1 MGVFDDFGAI
11 LPNGKMAKVAKSP
24 TDFLCLDF
32 RMREAIYRMSA
43 WPRLQ
48 IRVSANSAKPP
59 HGGNNEN
66 DEKKGILGDVTN
78 FRQLGGLAE
87 LAETD
92 ISDSSFNRI
101 VRLSN
106 YALYG
111 S

>member
-66 DEKKGILGDVTN
+66 DEKKGSLGDFTN

>member
-1 MGVFDDFGAI
+1 
-11 LPNGKMAKVAKSP
+11 MAKEGGV
-24 TDFLCLDF
+24 
-32 RMREAIYRMSA
+32 
-43 WPRLQ
+43 Q
-48 IRVSANSAKPP
+48 IRVSATSAKPP

-66 DEKKGILGDVTN
+66 DEKRDILGDFTN

-106 YALYG
+106 YAIYG

>member
-66 DEKKGILGDVTN
+66 DEKRGILGDFTTSANVAVWRNWRNWRKRKHRT
-78 FRQLGGLAE
+78 LCSIG
-87 LAETD
+87 
-92 ISDSSFNRI
+92 
-101 VRLSN
+101 
-106 YALYG
+106 
-111 S
+111 

>member
-1 MGVFDDFGAI
+1 
-11 LPNGKMAKVAKSP
+11 MAKEGGV
-24 TDFLCLDF
+24 
-32 RMREAIYRMSA
+32 
-43 WPRLQ
+43 Q
-48 IRVSANSAKPP
+48 IRVSATSAKPP

-66 DEKKGILGDVTN
+66 DEKRGILGDFTTSANVAEV
-78 FRQLGGLAE
+78 AE

-92 ISDSSFNRI
+92 APDSSFNRI